1 MHYLHLTPPLFI
13 PPTSAYIQVNLER
26 ITLKALQLR
35 QDIKHTKQ
43 QISLLTNKL
52 TLQTQVCS
60 EIEHILDL
68 ITLEMKAA
76 LETDELEMWSSL
88 VHDQAQ
94 LIDVEELKQRL
105 HTRQEIEINKLKIEK
120 NECQKLE
127 IQISNLN
134 NNILNYEEYLI
145 IEQGELM
152 RTKTIKPFRSCCIAA
167 ANVAGDEVTGAAT

>member
-43 QISLLTNKL
+43 RMSLLTTKL

-68 ITLEMKAA
+68 ITIEMKAA

-120 NECQKLE
+120 NECKRLE
-127 IQISNLN
+127 IQISNLSSE
-134 NNILNYEEYLI
+134 ILNYEEYML

-152 RTKTIKPFRSCCIAA
+152 RTKTIKPFRTCCIAA
-167 ANVAGDEVTGAAT
+167 TNVAGDEVTGAST